1 MSARSDRAKAAVAL
15 RESHEQFRLLV
26 DNITDAFW
34 IRSADMRELHYLSP
48 AFERIWGRSVASLHA
63 NPHEWTDFIQPD
75 DRTRV
80 VAAFARLTEGD
91 TPTLDIEYRIV
102 RPGGEIRWVHVRGFQ
117 VRDAAGILTRHT
129 GIVTDIT
136 EKKQLEAQFLR
147 TQRMEG
153 IGTLASG
160 IAHDLNN
167 VLAPIL
173 MSVELLKDLVTE
185 EADLAMLATLQASA
199 QRGADLVKQ
208 VLAFAR
214 GVDGERVTVNL
225 IDLMRE
231 LLTGMLDTFP
241 KSIDVQFA
249 PAHDLWAVTGD
260 TSQMQQVLLN
270 LCINARDAMP
280 AGGPITIG
288 LDNVVLDEAGAREQ
302 PDSRPGA
309 YVRLSVTDTGT
320 GITPETRL
328 RIFEPFFTTKDVGKG
343 TGLGLS
349 TTLAIVKS
357 HGGFID
363 VTSEAGAGST
373 FCVYLPAN
381 VMESSA
387 DHAGVA
393 HPVLPRGRGELILV
407 VDDEDGIRKLAQR
420 MLERFGY
427 RVLLACDG
435 EEAVALYALRQQEIA
450 VVLTDMTMPNM
461 DGPALIAALK
471 TMSPGVRII
480 GSSGLTSRARVNAA
494 VAGGVPHFLPKPY
507 TADALLEMLQSVLHT
522 PRVG

>member
-1 MSARSDRAKAAVAL
+1 M

-80 VAAFARLTEGD
+80 VAAFARLTGGD

-102 RPGGEIRWVHVRGFQ
+102 RPDGEIRWVRVRGFQ
-117 VRDAAGILTRHT
+117 VRDAAGTLIRHT

-136 EKKQLEAQFLR
+136 EKKQLEAQFLQ

-153 IGTLASG
+153 IATLASG

-173 MSVELLKDLVTE
+173 MSVEILKDLVTD

-199 QRGADLVKQ
+199 QRGADLVKE

-214 GVDGERVTVNL
+214 GVEGERITVNP
-225 IDLMRE
+225 IHLMRE
-231 LLTGMLDTFP
+231 LLTGMLATFP
-241 KSIDVQFA
+241 TSIDVRFA
-249 PAHDLWAVTGD
+249 PAGDLWTVNGD
-260 TSQMQQVLLN
+260 PSQIQQVCLN

-280 AGGPITIG
+280 AGGHLTICM
-288 LDNVVLDEAGAREQ
+288 DNVVLDEAGARALSG
-302 PDSRPGA
+302 SRPGA
-309 YVRLSVTDTGT
+309 YVGLSVTDTGT
-320 GITPETRL
+320 GIMPETRL

-357 HGGFID
+357 HKGFIN
-363 VTSEAGAGST
+363 VSSEAGAGST

-381 VMESSA
+381 TTETAVDQVA
-387 DHAGVA
+387 AIHA
-393 HPVLPRGRGELILV
+393 VLPRGSGELILV
-407 VDDEDGIRKLAQR
+407 VDDESGIRMLAQR

-427 RVLLACDG
+427 GVLLASDG
-435 EEAVALYALRQQEIA
+435 AEAVALYALRQQDIA

-461 DGPALIAALK
+461 DGPALIVALK
-471 TMSPGVRII
+471 AMNADVRII
-480 GSSGLTSRARVNAA
+480 GSSGLTSRAGANDA
-494 VAGGVPHFLPKPY
+494 VAGGVPHFLLKPY
-507 TADALLEMLQSVLHT
+507 TADALLDMLRVVLHQ
-522 PRVG
+522 PRIA